1 MNIIIVGCGQVG
13 ETLAAELGTEGNDI
27 TVVDLS
33 SEKVSSITSR
43 LDVMGV
49 VGNGATH
56 TTLKEAGIES
66 ADLLI
71 AVTNSDELNLLCCMI
86 AKRHGK
92 CRVIA
97 RVQSPEY
104 NSESSYLK
112 NELGLAMV
120 INPEYAAAEEIAR
133 VLKFP
138 AANQIETFAKGRVEL
153 LKFRIPDDSILIGM
167 TARNVATRLKQDVLI
182 CTVERE
188 NASHIVKG
196 DFVFEKRD
204 LISIVA
210 SPKSAAEFFKKIG
223 YKGNSIK
230 DAFIL
235 GSGDITH
242 YLCDILKK
250 SGISI
255 KVIDKNHEKCEELA
269 SKHERAMVICGDET
283 DQELLIE
290 EGIEKTDA
298 FISLTDFDEENIFL
312 SLSAKNFGQG
322 KIITKINKPEY
333 DNIIRHLDLDT
344 TIYPKSITSDM
355 IVRYVRAL
363 SNTLGSNVETM
374 YTFIKGEVEAT
385 EFIIGEGAPV
395 IGIPLSELGPKL
407 KDELLVAAI
416 LRGDSVIIPHGQD
429 MIFEGDAV
437 VIVSKLLG
445 INDISDILR

>member
-13 ETLAAELGTEGNDI
+13 ETLAAELGCEGNDI
-27 TVVDLS
+27 TVIDLS
-33 SEKVSSITSR
+33 AEKVNVITAK

-71 AVTNSDELNLLCCMI
+71 AVTDSDELNLLCCMI

-97 RVQSPEY
+97 RVQNPIY
-104 NSESSYLK
+104 NTETSYLK

-133 VLKFP
+133 VLRFP

-153 LKFRIPDDSILIGM
+153 LKFRLPDDSMLVGTSVKNIM
-167 TARNVATRLKQDVLI
+167 TKLKCDVLV
-182 CTVERE
+182 CTAERAE
-188 NASHIVKG
+188 ETHIVNG
-196 DFVFEKRD
+196 DFIFEKHD
-204 LISIVA
+204 LISIIA
-210 SPKSAAEFFKKIG
+210 SPKNAADFFKKIG
-223 YKGNSIK
+223 IKGHSVK

-235 GSGDITH
+235 GAGDTTQ

-255 KVIDKNHEKCEELA
+255 KVVDSDVKKCEELA
-269 SKHERAMVICGDET
+269 TLHNEVTVIAGDET

-298 FISLTDFDEENIFL
+298 FLSITDSDEENIFL
-312 SLSAKNFGQG
+312 SLSAKKFGSK

-333 DNIIRHLDLDT
+333 DGIIKHLNIDT
-344 TIYPKSITSDM
+344 TIYPKSITSDI
-355 IVRYVRAL
+355 IVRYVRAMK
-363 SNTLGSNVETM
+363 NTLGSNVETM
-374 YTFIKGEVEAT
+374 YTFIKGEAEAT
-385 EFIIGEGAPV
+385 EFIIGNESS
-395 IGIPLSELGPKL
+395 IIDIPLTELGPKL
-407 KDELLVAAI
+407 KKDVLVAAI
-416 LRGDSVIIPHGQD
+416 LRENDVIIPHGQD
-429 MIFEGDAV
+429 VIKPGDAV

-445 INDISDILR
+445 LNDISNIIR